1 MDKPNA
7 INPLAKFLILIVLSV
22 MVFQIS
28 DPAYMVLFVAVVI
41 VAKVLTDARSTLTKG
56 VMWFAFA
63 IFLAQVI
70 FNHSGDIAI
79 TILFLDVNWGG
90 IVTGVLIAGRFLALI
105 TMSWIF
111 VATTRASDFSS
122 ALISSGM
129 PYRFAYLPALAMR
142 FVPVFQVEL
151 SAVRDAQVTRG
162 LRLDKSIKGIVRAA
176 RYTTMPMLI
185 SAMSKVNTLAASMT
199 GRGFGAYPK
208 RTLLKPLRMTMWDIL
223 LVISSIAL
231 AVAIIYFSRCYEID
245 SLVHI

>member
-1 MDKPNA
+1 MGRPHA
-7 INPLAKFLILIVLSV
+7 VNPLAKFLTLIVLSV

-28 DPAYMVLFVAVVI
+28 DPAYMVMFVAVVI
-41 VAKVLTDARSTLTKG
+41 LAKVFTNARSTFTKG

-70 FNHSGDIAI
+70 FNHSGEVALR
-79 TILFLDVNWGG
+79 ILFLDVNWGG
-90 IVTGVLIAGRFLALI
+90 IETGVLIAGRFMALI

-122 ALISSGM
+122 ALISSGA

-142 FVPVFQVEL
+142 FVPVFQMEL
-151 SAVRDAQVTRG
+151 SAVREAQVTRG
-162 LRLDKSIKGIVRAA
+162 MKLDKSIKGIFRAA

-208 RTLLKPLRMTMWDIL
+208 RTLLKPLRMTAWDIL
-223 LVISSIAL
+223 LVISTIAL
-231 AVAIIYFSRCYEID
+231 AIAIIYFSRCYEID
-245 SLVHI
+245 SIIHI